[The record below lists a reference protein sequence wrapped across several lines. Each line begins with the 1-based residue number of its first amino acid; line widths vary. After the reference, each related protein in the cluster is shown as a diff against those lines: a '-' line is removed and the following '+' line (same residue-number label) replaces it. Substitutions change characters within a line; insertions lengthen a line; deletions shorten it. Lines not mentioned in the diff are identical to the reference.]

1 MPDLPL
7 DTLFIVGLLVASF
20 VGKIIEAKAKKTKLD
35 TSNQSKPQ
43 KVDRKSTLPV
53 PDKKEWDDLYSETFG
68 ENSETFG
75 EKVEEND
82 QDNLSSAYSAEEKI
96 VLTNSS
102 TLKNR
107 KALSSSL
114 DAKDFEQTIQ
124 ITTKKWLK
132 TDALSSSKALKRAFI
147 VKEVI
152 DQPVGL
158 RKNFF

>member
-1 MPDLPL
+1 MRLRQ
-7 DTLFIVGLLVASF
+7 
-20 VGKIIEAKAKKTKLD
+20 KKTKLD
-35 TSNQSKPQ
+35 TPNQSKPQ

-53 PDKKEWDDLYSETFG
+53 PKKKEWDDLYSETFG
-68 ENSETFG
+68 EI
-75 EKVEEND
+75 VEEND

>member
-35 TSNQSKPQ
+35 TPNQSKPQ

-53 PDKKEWDDLYSETFG
+53 PNKKEWDDLYSETFG
-68 ENSETFG
+68 E
-75 EKVEEND
+75 KVEEND
-82 QDNLSSAYSAEEKI
+82 QENLSSAYSAEEKI

>member
-35 TSNQSKPQ
+35 TPNQSKPQ

-53 PDKKEWDDLYSETFG
+53 PNKKEWDDLF
-68 ENSETFG
+68 SETFG

-124 ITTKKWLK
+124 ITTQKWLK

>member
-35 TSNQSKPQ
+35 TPNQSKPQ

-53 PDKKEWDDLYSETFG
+53 PNKKEWDDLF
-68 ENSETFG
+68 SETFG

>member
-35 TSNQSKPQ
+35 TPNQSKPQ

-53 PDKKEWDDLYSETFG
+53 PDKKEWDDLY
-68 ENSETFG
+68 SETFG

-124 ITTKKWLK
+124 ITTQKWLK

>member
-35 TSNQSKPQ
+35 TPNQSKPQ

-53 PDKKEWDDLYSETFG
+53 PNKKEWDDLYI
-68 ENSETFG
+68 ETFG

-124 ITTKKWLK
+124 ITTQKWLK

>member
-35 TSNQSKPQ
+35 TPNQSKPQ

-53 PDKKEWDDLYSETFG
+53 PNKKEWDDLYSETFG
-68 ENSETFG
+68 EI
-75 EKVEEND
+75 VEEND

-124 ITTKKWLK
+124 ITTQKWLK

>member
-35 TSNQSKPQ
+35 TPNQSKPQ
-43 KVDRKSTLPV
+43 KVDRKSILPV
-53 PDKKEWDDLYSETFG
+53 PNKKEWDDLY
-68 ENSETFG
+68 SETFG

>member
-35 TSNQSKPQ
+35 TPNQSKPQ

-53 PDKKEWDDLYSETFG
+53 PNKKEWDDLY
-68 ENSETFG
+68 SETFG

-124 ITTKKWLK
+124 ITTQKWLK

>member
-68 ENSETFG
+68 E
-75 EKVEEND
+75 KVEEND
-82 QDNLSSAYSAEEKI
+82 QENLSSAYSAEEKI

>member
-68 ENSETFG
+68 EI
-75 EKVEEND
+75 VEEND

-107 KALSSSL
+107 KALSGSL

>member
-35 TSNQSKPQ
+35 TPNQSKPH

-53 PDKKEWDDLYSETFG
+53 PNKKEWDDLY
-68 ENSETFG
+68 SETFG

>member
-35 TSNQSKPQ
+35 TPNQSKPQ

-53 PDKKEWDDLYSETFG
+53 PNKKEWDDLY
-68 ENSETFG
+68 SETFG

>member
-20 VGKIIEAKAKKTKLD
+20 VGKIIEAKAKKTKQD

-53 PDKKEWDDLYSETFG
+53 PDKTGWDDLF
-68 ENSETFG
+68 SETFG

-82 QDNLSSAYSAEEKI
+82 QENLSSAYSAEEKI

>member
-68 ENSETFG
+68 EI
-75 EKVEEND
+75 VEEND

-124 ITTKKWLK
+124 ITTHKWLK

>member
-68 ENSETFG
+68 E
-75 EKVEEND
+75 KVEEND

-124 ITTKKWLK
+124 ITTQKWLK

>member
-35 TSNQSKPQ
+35 TPNQSKPQ

-68 ENSETFG
+68 EI
-75 EKVEEND
+75 VEEND

>member
-53 PDKKEWDDLYSETFG
+53 PDKKEWDDLY
-68 ENSETFG
+68 SETFG

>member
-35 TSNQSKPQ
+35 TPNQSKPQ

-53 PDKKEWDDLYSETFG
+53 PNKKEWDDLY
-68 ENSETFG
+68 SETFG

-102 TLKNR
+102 ILKNR

>member
-35 TSNQSKPQ
+35 TPNQSKPQ

-53 PDKKEWDDLYSETFG
+53 PNKKEWDDLF
-68 ENSETFG
+68 SETFG

-107 KALSSSL
+107 KAFSSSL

>member
-35 TSNQSKPQ
+35 TPNQSKPQ

-53 PDKKEWDDLYSETFG
+53 PNKKEWDDLY
-68 ENSETFG
+68 SETFG

-158 RKNFF
+158 RKNFL

>member
-35 TSNQSKPQ
+35 TPNQSKPQ

-53 PDKKEWDDLYSETFG
+53 PNKKEWDDLYSETFG
-68 ENSETFG
+68 EI
-75 EKVEEND
+75 VEEND

>member
-35 TSNQSKPQ
+35 TPNQSKPQ

-53 PDKKEWDDLYSETFG
+53 PNKKEWDDLF
-68 ENSETFG
+68 SETFG

-114 DAKDFEQTIQ
+114 DAKDFEQTTQ

>member
-68 ENSETFG
+68 EI
-75 EKVEEND
+75 VEEND

>member
-35 TSNQSKPQ
+35 TPNQSKPQ

-53 PDKKEWDDLYSETFG
+53 PNKKEWDDLFSETFV
-68 ENSETFG
+68 

-107 KALSSSL
+107 KALSSPL